1 MGEDTEMKF
10 HYDKILEQKLVPLTE
25 GTEGPPAWLVICL
38 AKSLRDWFGEPH
50 RASYQ
55 SGSTQLQFGY
65 EILSVPILEFAQSFG
80 LLIAEIDRTWPIQVF
95 GVADNGELVEL
106 SFTKMDQ
113 MLGVKQYNISGV
125 WCEDLRGLYLCL
137 ELPDPCSAN
146 CMSRLLHA
154 VGEGEDATA
163 LEWDYAD
170 FLEQQGISQIDRTLS
185 FCYVPLD
192 TDLEGGVSLAYL
204 SGLTPEQKNTLWRLF
219 LERHLLPP
227 EFEWL
232 RDALLK
238 NCVPNWIEWH
248 LELYRVLEQLHIR
261 FLYSGNQFELLDREG
276 KRLYFGVDHPNAA
289 EQVLMKILFPLNQ

>member
-1 MGEDTEMKF
+1 M
-10 HYDKILEQKLVPLTE
+10 
-25 GTEGPPAWLVICL
+25 
-38 AKSLRDWFGEPH
+38 
-50 RASYQ
+50 
-55 SGSTQLQFGY
+55 
-65 EILSVPILEFAQSFG
+65 
-80 LLIAEIDRTWPIQVF
+80 
-95 GVADNGELVEL
+95 
-106 SFTKMDQ
+106 
-113 MLGVKQYNISGV
+113 
-125 WCEDLRGLYLCL
+125 
-137 ELPDPCSAN
+137 
-146 CMSRLLHA
+146 
-154 VGEGEDATA
+154 
-163 LEWDYAD
+163 
-170 FLEQQGISQIDRTLS
+170 
-185 FCYVPLD
+185 PLD